1 MHSNSN
7 TKFNT
12 NIITEIQIADSDKYK
27 NIHID
32 IEITGENKRPQK
44 PPVKRVRENR
54 GYWYGNGKYRLAVA
68 HSSFDK

>member
-1 MHSNSN
+1 MYSNSN

-32 IEITGENKRPQK
+32 IEMTGENKRPQK

-54 GYWYGNGKYRLAVA
+54 GY
-68 HSSFDK
+68 